1 MSTAIK
7 KRRGLYALLITIAAF
22 GLAIIGAGSASA
34 ADLVTASVTGC
45 VKAGKGEVAITN
57 PTPDEARVE
66 INGSLVATL
75 AGGQSKT
82 VEVSVPGSMTL
93 SWNVQ
98 GKKAY
103 GGELKFRP
111 CSEPTPTPSD
121 TPHPTPTVTV
131 TPEPVIS
138 TVPGTT
144 RTVIFTPAPVVKKVV
159 APATSSRTGVLDDG
173 SWTLVVL
180 GLLLVGGVLKC
191 SRPHTGR
198 RH

>member
-1 MSTAIK
+1 MNDCRVHCRTNLEVIRLLEPLYLKGGHTMSTTSN
-7 KRRGLYALLITIAAF
+7 KRRGLCALLITIAAF

-93 SWNVQ
+93 SWNGQ
-98 GKKAY
+98 GK
-103 GGELKFRP
+103 GN
-111 CSEPTPTPSD
+111 
-121 TPHPTPTVTV
+121 
-131 TPEPVIS
+131 
-138 TVPGTT
+138 
-144 RTVIFTPAPVVKKVV
+144 
-159 APATSSRTGVLDDG
+159 
-173 SWTLVVL
+173 
-180 GLLLVGGVLKC
+180 
-191 SRPHTGR
+191 
-198 RH
+198 